1 MSVQSAVSVAQKD
14 TASIVDVAL
23 IHKRKDHNP
32 RKIRSKSKTDD
43 MRESIRANG
52 VLQPVLL
59 RPHPTLT
66 GEYELV
72 AGETRFDMNSEVGR
86 STIPALIRVIKDE
99 DLLAMA
105 SVENVMRQD
114 MGPIDEGNAAKT
126 LLVQHQDK
134 EEVCKILGWSR
145 AKLDGRIHLT
155 HCVDSVAQA
164 LCDEEISMGHAQL
177 LSSLRPESQE
187 GALAAIK
194 EQKLSVDDLRGM
206 IEGMALKLA
215 SAVFD
220 TTDCAGCPHNSSV
233 QTSLFDAGTSDG
245 RCLNK
250 ACFDEKTVNKLQVI
264 KTDLAESYNTVAMDK
279 DVAKGTTAIIAS
291 TGASGVG
298 ADQAEACVS
307 CEHYGALVG
316 SQVGNEGRVTRSV
329 CFNTKCHA
337 EKVAD
342 YRALVE
348 TESSSDAGAAESNVV
363 GINKEAEKKP
373 KPKKKAA
380 VASDA
385 TPKVIL
391 ERNHKVRREAASH
404 AAINDQRLAQIVSI
418 LSLLADSGVSFKSAP
433 AGWPENLN
441 GQGRAK
447 AAAVLDK
454 MSDEELNELQRQLTA
469 RVLSEATKFGMGTN
483 GTDTFGSVAEWVA
496 ESRKCDLTEFFVM
509 DAEYLKPHTK
519 PVIEQILTDSGFAS
533 GYDATNG
540 EGAFKKLAAGKKG
553 DILTAVSESKFN
565 FKGYLPK
572 GLKSE

>member
-1 MSVQSAVSVAQKD
+1 MSTQPAIAEHQED
-14 TASIVDVAL
+14 TTSIVEMRL

-32 RKIRSKSKTDD
+32 RKVRSKARMDD
-43 MRESIRANG
+43 MRESIRVNR
-52 VLQPVLL
+52 VLQPILL
-59 RPHPTLT
+59 RPHPTLPD
-66 GEYELV
+66 EYELV
-72 AGETRFDMNSEVGR
+72 AGETRFDLNGEVGHT
-86 STIPALIRVIKDE
+86 TIPALIRDINDE
-99 DLLAMA
+99 DLLTLA
-105 SVENVMRQD
+105 SVENVQRQD
-114 MGPIDEGNAAKT
+114 MTAVDEGNAAKA
-126 LLVQHQDK
+126 LLIRYQDK
-134 EEVCKILGWSR
+134 DEVCKVLGWSR
-145 AKLDGRIHLT
+145 SKLDGRIHLT

-164 LCDEEISMGHAQL
+164 LCDDEIAMGHAQL

-250 ACFDEKTVNKLQVI
+250 ACFDEKTVNQLQVI
-264 KTDLAESYNTVAMDK
+264 KSDLAESYNTVAMDK

-298 ADQAEACVS
+298 SDQVEACVS

-348 TESSSDAGAAESNVV
+348 TESASDAGAADSNVV
-363 GINKEAEKKP
+363 GINKGAEKKP

-391 ERNHKVRREAASH
+391 ERNHQVRREAASH
-404 AAINDQRLAQIVSI
+404 VAVNEQRLGQIVSI

-433 AGWPENLN
+433 AGWPDNLN
-441 GQGRAK
+441 GVGRAK
-447 AAAVLDK
+447 AAQVLDK
-454 MSDEELNELQRQLTA
+454 MSDEELSELQRQLTA
-469 RVLSEATKFGMGTN
+469 KVLFEATKFGFGSN

-496 ESRKCDLTEFFVM
+496 ESRKCDLTEHFVM

-533 GYDATNG
+533 DYDETNG

-553 DILTAVSESKFN
+553 DILTAVSETKFS